1 VTKADVAAS
10 TGARAVIASTTRDV
24 LRLALPWWR
33 SEERAKAWSL
43 LGIVVGLT
51 LALVGMEVAF
61 SFWQARFYNALQA
74 RDWDG
79 FVRELGFFCV
89 LAAIYIVVAVYQLY
103 LQQAMQIRWRRWL
116 TARML
121 AAWLSD
127 FAYYRIHL
135 TDPGTDNPDQR
146 IAEDLRLFVD
156 RTLDLALGLLN
167 AVVTLFSFLFVLWE
181 LSGAVSVF
189 GLEIPGYMVWVAL
202 LYAGIGTWITH
213 LIGRKLIPL
222 NFEQQRVEA
231 DFRYGLVRV
240 RENFEGIAFHRGEA
254 DEQASLARTYS
265 QLLANWW
272 AVAGRTKM
280 LTWFTAFYGQ
290 AASVFP
296 VVVAA
301 PRYFSGAIQ
310 IGDLFQTATA
320 FGQVRASLSWVIS
333 SYRLIAEW
341 KATVDRLAGF
351 EHAIDIARAAAREGD
366 GVRLASGQAAALS
379 GEHLTVRLPNRS
391 VLIEDAAISV
401 APGEAVLLAGKSGS
415 GKTTL
420 LRALAGIWPFGSGQV
435 QVPTGKRALFLP
447 QRPYIP
453 LGTLRAAIAYPD
465 NVQGHTDAAVRE
477 ALEAAG
483 LSQFLPVLDDSND
496 WARRLSGGEQQR
508 LAFARAFL
516 IRPDFVV
523 LDEATASLDPASEA
537 ALYQALRAR
546 LPQAG
551 ILSVAHRESVAA
563 FHDRRVELVRE
574 PGQPGRLVRA

>member
-1 VTKADVAAS
+1 VNGENGGGITGTMRDVAA
-10 TGARAVIASTTRDV
+10 
-24 LRLALPWWR
+24 LALPWWR
-33 SEERAKAWSL
+33 SEERGKAFLL
-43 LGIVVGLT
+43 LGVVIALT

-61 SFWQARFYNALQA
+61 SFWQARFYNALQE
-74 RDWDG
+74 RDWQR
-79 FVRELGFFCV
+79 FVRELGFFCI
-89 LAAIYIVVAVYQLY
+89 LAAIYIVAAVYQLY
-103 LQQAMQIRWRRWL
+103 LQQALQIRWRRWL

-121 AAWLSD
+121 AGWLAD

-135 TDPGTDNPDQR
+135 TDPRTDNPDQR

-156 RTLDLALGLLN
+156 KTLDLGLGLLN
-167 AVVTLFSFLFVLWE
+167 AIVTLFSFLFVLWE
-181 LSGAVSVF
+181 LSGSVTVL
-189 GLEIPGYMVWVAL
+189 GIDIPGYMVWVAL

-213 LIGRKLIPL
+213 LIGRRLIRL
-222 NFEQQRVEA
+222 NFAQQKLEA

-240 RENFEGIAFHRGEA
+240 RENVEGIAFHRGEA
-254 DEQASLARTYS
+254 DEQAALARTYA
-265 QLLANWW
+265 QLLDNWW

-296 VVVAA
+296 IIVAA

-320 FGQVRASLSWVIS
+320 FGQVRSSLSWVIS

-351 EHAIDIARAAAREGD
+351 ERAIATARAAAEAGD
-366 GVRLASGQAAALS
+366 GVRQVSGDATGLAGDRLN
-379 GEHLTVRLPNRS
+379 VRLPNGS
-391 VLIEDAAISV
+391 TLIEDATLTV
-401 APGEAVLLAGKSGS
+401 APGEAVLLGGRSGS

-420 LRALAGIWPFGSGQV
+420 LRALAGIWPFGQGRV
-435 QVPTGKRALFLP
+435 TVPAGKRALFLP

-465 NVQGHTDAAVRE
+465 NAAGHTDDAVRE
-477 ALEAAG
+477 ALDAAG
-483 LSQFLPVLDDSND
+483 LGTLAPVLDEPDD
-496 WARRLSGGEQQR
+496 WSRRLSGGEQQR

-523 LDEATASLDPASEA
+523 LDEATASLDRDSEA
-537 ALYQALRAR
+537 TLYGLLRER
-546 LPQAG
+546 LPHAG
-551 ILSVAHRESVAA
+551 ILSVAHRESVAK

-574 PGQPGRLVRA
+574 AGQPGRLAAA

>member
-1 VTKADVAAS
+1 MTPQ
-10 TGARAVIASTTRDV
+10 TGTRAVIASTLSDV
-24 LRLALPWWR
+24 ALLALPWWS

-51 LALVGMEVAF
+51 LALVGMDVAF
-61 SFWQARFYNALQA
+61 SFWQARFYNALQE
-74 RDWDG
+74 RDWER
-79 FVRELGFFCV
+79 FLHELGFFCI
-89 LAAIYIVVAVYQLY
+89 LAAIYIAVAVYQLY
-103 LQQAMQIRWRRWL
+103 LQMALQIRWRRWL
-116 TARML
+116 TDRML
-121 AAWLSD
+121 AAWLTD

-156 RTLDLALGLLN
+156 GTLALGLGLIN
-167 AVVTLFSFLFVLWE
+167 AIVTLFSFLFVLWE
-181 LSGAVSVF
+181 LSGPITAF
-189 GLEIPGYMVWVAL
+189 GITIPGYMVWVAL
-202 LYAGIGTWITH
+202 IYAGLGTWATH

-222 NFEQQRVEA
+222 NFQQQRFEA

-254 DEQASLARTYS
+254 DEKAGLTRTY
-265 QLLANWW
+265 LLLMANWW
-272 AVAGRTKM
+272 AIAGRTKM

-290 AASVFP
+290 LASVFP
-296 VVVAA
+296 VIVAS
-301 PRYFSGAIQ
+301 PRYFAGAIQ

-320 FGQVRASLSWVIS
+320 FGQVRSSLSWFIT
-333 SYRLIAEW
+333 SYQTIAEW

-351 EHAIDIARAAAREGD
+351 GHAVDRARAAARAGD
-366 GVRLASGQAAALS
+366 GVRMVAGQVPALS
-379 GEHLTVRLPNRS
+379 GEHLTVRLPDQAT
-391 VLIEDAAISV
+391 LIEDASIRI
-401 APGEAVLLAGKSGS
+401 APGEAVLLAGASGS

-420 LRALAGIWPFGSGQV
+420 LRALAGIWPFGSGEV
-435 QVPTGKRALFLP
+435 EVPEGKRALFLP

-465 NVQGHTDAAVRE
+465 NALGHTDEAVTE
-477 ALEAAG
+477 AIEAAG
-483 LSQFLPVLDDSND
+483 LAQFLPLLDEPND
-496 WARRLSGGEQQR
+496 WGRRLSGGEQQR

-537 ALYQALRAR
+537 ALYRTLRQR

-551 ILSVAHRESVAA
+551 ILSVAHRESVAQ
-563 FHDRRVELVRE
+563 FHDRRVT
-574 PGQPGRLVRA
+574 LVRAPGRPGHLEHA